1 MNAVVRCKECGHT
14 WILKFNKFTGVPTAE
29 RVYSKLQ
36 SMCIRECP
44 SCGRRLEYPRLID
57 VLVGRE
63 IDEVEGDSRDAN
75 QTHITVK
82 IPAWMKAKLEEI
94 AGPGDVS
101 ELVRDALS
109 KFLSNTSG
117 EQHEGGDT
125 LVTLSFKVPAHLRQE
140 IETRARSMGE
150 SISTVVRRAIEELLK
165 EKEMG

>member
-1 MNAVVRCKECGHT
+1 MKAVVRCKECGHT
-14 WILKFNKFTGVPTAE
+14 WILKFNKFTGVPSAE

-36 SMCIRECP
+36 AMCIRECP
-44 SCGRRLEYPRLID
+44 VCGRRLEYPSLVD

-63 IDEVEGDSRDAN
+63 IDELEGDSRDAD

-94 AGPGDVS
+94 AGPGEVS
-101 ELVRDALS
+101 ELVREAIS
-109 KFLSNTSG
+109 KLLSNTSG
-117 EQHEGGDT
+117 EQREGGDT
-125 LVTLSFKVPAHLRQE
+125 LVTLAVKVPAHMRHE
-140 IETRARSMGE
+140 VDSMARRMGE